1 MLTFYIYRL
10 VSDGK
15 IAGPAIIVQCENDQ
29 EALESASRVLTAHGL
44 GIGRNRPLAISK
56 QATVFPDQLIG

>member
-29 EALESASRVLTAHGL
+29 EALEFRESRP
-44 GIGRNRPLAISK
+44 NRPW
-56 QATVFPDQLIG
+56 IGYWPK